1 VNHAIDLAVGCHYF
15 LPGLRLPQYLSPDGA
30 NCKRQHTFD
39 SSLLLIYRPRKDER
53 LSSPSWLT
61 CSGRF
66 THISGH
72 APISCRSSAG
82 QGKFAGQRPTFYHCA
97 TPPTIRGV
105 GRSNIFG
112 TTSKLV
118 DGFRRGGARNLASRE
133 IFDVYGRS
141 TYRCTGRPVWINTPA
156 SSAAS
161 AKASAAWRNCLE
173 WCPPVVASFYCRAML
188 CMRGTSHGPVSVCL
202 SVCHKS
208 EFY

>member
-1 VNHAIDLAVGCHYF
+1 MHPSAAGRAQDKESSPARDRRSITVPRHQLSAGWDEVIYLARHQNWLMGFGGVGCEIWP
-15 LPGLRLPQYLSPDGA
+15 L
-30 NCKRQHTFD
+30 
-39 SSLLLIYRPRKDER
+39 
-53 LSSPSWLT
+53 
-61 CSGRF
+61 
-66 THISGH
+66 
-72 APISCRSSAG
+72 
-82 QGKFAGQRPTFYHCA
+82 
-97 TPPTIRGV
+97 
-105 GRSNIFG
+105 
-112 TTSKLV
+112 
-118 DGFRRGGARNLASRE
+118 E

-173 WCPPVVASFYCRAML
+173 RCPPVVASFYCRAML

>member
-1 VNHAIDLAVGCHYF
+1 MNHAIDLAVGCHYF

-53 LSSPSWLT
+53 LSWPSWLT

-82 QGKFAGQRPTFYHCA
+82 QGKFAGQRPTFCHCA

-118 DGFRRGGARNLASRE
+118 DGFRRGGVRNLASRDLRCVRQIDLPLHRTPSVDKHASIIGCVGE
-133 IFDVYGRS
+133 GVGRM
-141 TYRCTGRPVWINTPA
+141 A
-156 SSAAS
+156 
-161 AKASAAWRNCLE
+161 
-173 WCPPVVASFYCRAML
+173 
-188 CMRGTSHGPVSVCL
+188 
-202 SVCHKS
+202 
-208 EFY
+208 